1 MGSTPHAHAGAKVNH
16 PVEQGVLGVIA
27 VFIDTFVVLNIT
39 IFTVMSS
46 GILDTNFNEKGEPI
60 KKGIVLVQ
68 EAFKSHFMG
77 EFGYTFIAICLLF
90 FAFST
95 IIGWY
100 YFGETNI
107 RYLFGARGLR
117 PYQLIVVLCIL
128 TGSCLKI
135 DLVWELTDFF
145 NGIMVIP
152 NLIALLLLSG
162 KVAQLLREYNEG
174 KPFDRNRL
182 L

>member
-1 MGSTPHAHAGAKVNH
+1 METLSKFDECLEALPAFAGLGTFGFLGGEADGGEGGFDEFVYAGADEVGWL
-16 PVEQGVLGVIA
+16 V
-27 VFIDTFVVLNIT
+27 T

-100 YFGETNI
+100 YFEETNI
-107 RYLFGARGLR
+107 RYRSEEAH
-117 PYQLIVVLCIL
+117 V
-128 TGSCLKI
+128 
-135 DLVWELTDFF
+135 
-145 NGIMVIP
+145 
-152 NLIALLLLSG
+152 
-162 KVAQLLREYNEG
+162 
-174 KPFDRNRL
+174 
-182 L
+182 

>member
-1 MGSTPHAHAGAKVNH
+1 MT
-16 PVEQGVLGVIA
+16 
-27 VFIDTFVVLNIT
+27 
-39 IFTVMSS
+39 S
-46 GILDTNFNEKGEPI
+46 GILDANFENGEPI

-68 EAFKSHFMG
+68 EAFKTNFMG
-77 EFGYTFIAICLLF
+77 DFGYTFIAICLLF

-107 RYLFGARGLR
+107 RYLFGAKGLL
-117 PYQLIVVLCIL
+117 PYQLIVVLCIFA
-128 TGSCLKI
+128 GSLLKI
-135 DLVWELTDFF
+135 ELVWELTDFF

-162 KVAQLLREYNEG
+162 KVAQLLKEYNEG
-174 KPFDRNRL
+174 KPFDRDRL

>member
-1 MGSTPHAHAGAKVNH
+1 MRGRPRIG
-16 PVEQGVLGVIA
+16 
-27 VFIDTFVVLNIT
+27 IT
-39 IFTVMSS
+39 
-46 GILDTNFNEKGEPI
+46 GDARP
-60 KKGIVLVQ
+60 
-68 EAFKSHFMG
+68 
-77 EFGYTFIAICLLF
+77 LLEC
-90 FAFST
+90 T
-95 IIGWY
+95 
-100 YFGETNI
+100 
-107 RYLFGARGLR
+107 RQPCGLL

-162 KVAQLLREYNEG
+162 KVAQLLKEYNED

-182 L
+182 R